1 MGQVDARAAEA
12 QRAAELAAWQAVLP
26 ALYPEIGGERVLD
39 VVAVSSGR
47 ILLLTDTHVAMLK
60 ANPNS

>member
-1 MGQVDARAAEA
+1 MQDPQNARAIES
-12 QRAAELAAWQAVLP
+12 QRAAELAAWQEVLP
-26 ALYPEIGGERVLD
+26 SIYVEIAAERIED

-60 ANPNS
+60 VTS